1 MLKMDLRTVSV
12 PVHGQRRAEDG
23 RVARYQTGI
32 ETRERILTATRASL
46 ADVGLEGTTLKA
58 ICDRAGVG
66 AGSFYN
72 LFVSKE
78 EAILA
83 IVREAIE
90 AVDPGDHDRDGA
102 AETVD
107 ELVDAYL
114 AFVTGQPDV
123 ARIYLQT
130 AVAWGLN
137 DPALAARFRRHQG
150 ERRRRLADA
159 LRRDRPE
166 LPASEARQRAE
177 YLLATL
183 NGLAMAWLL
192 DPTVEL
198 DAHRLRAIGTAIP

>member
-1 MLKMDLRTVSV
+1 MDLRTVNVRSRC
-12 PVHGQRRAEDG
+12 GIDAEDV

-32 ETRERILTATRASL
+32 ETRERILTATRALL
-46 ADVGLEGTTLKA
+46 AEAGLEGTTLKA

-78 EAILA
+78 EAVLA

-90 AVDPGDHDRDGA
+90 AADPVAPDDAGRG
-102 AETVD
+102 ETVT
-107 ELVDAYL
+107 ELVDAYVR
-114 AFVTGQPDV
+114 FITDQPDV

-130 AVAWGLN
+130 AVAWGLS
-137 DPALAARFRRHQG
+137 DQRLAARFRRHQA

-159 LRRDRPE
+159 LLRE
-166 LPASEARQRAE
+166 GASLADAEARERAE

-192 DPTVEL
+192 DPTVDL
-198 DAHRLRAIGTAIP
+198 DAHRSRLIGAAVP